1 MIEELGHH
9 DTSLEMGTSADHV
22 STIESWGPC
31 YFLDDIE
38 GSESVHVNYF
48 VSQVAKV
55 ARYALPFVKNIDLM
69 LS

>member
-31 YFLDDIE
+31 YFFDDIE

-48 VSQVAKV
+48 VS
-55 ARYALPFVKNIDLM
+55 
-69 LS
+69 